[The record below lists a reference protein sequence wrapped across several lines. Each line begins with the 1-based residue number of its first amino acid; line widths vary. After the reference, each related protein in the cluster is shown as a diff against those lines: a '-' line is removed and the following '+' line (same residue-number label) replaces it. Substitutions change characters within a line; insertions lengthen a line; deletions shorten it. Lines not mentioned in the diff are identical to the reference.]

1 MASAAPKKRKA
12 KAPPPAGYVCKLCKE
27 PGHWVY
33 ECAQSVRRPKA
44 PKPARSLP
52 CNDLPII

>member
-33 ECAQSVRRPKA
+33 ECSKCVKKPKVA
-44 PKPARSLP
+44 KVPPKPNPYVST
-52 CNDLPII
+52 